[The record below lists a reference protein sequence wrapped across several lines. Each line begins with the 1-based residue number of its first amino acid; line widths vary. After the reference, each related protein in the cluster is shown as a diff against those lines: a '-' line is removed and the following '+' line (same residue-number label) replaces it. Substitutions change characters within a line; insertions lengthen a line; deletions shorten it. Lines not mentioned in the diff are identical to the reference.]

1 MTTRPNMPFDPSAA
15 FHEYRFDWYTN
26 RVEYYVDGKQY
37 ATLTNEVPDHP
48 SRILLNHWSSNI
60 PTWGGK
66 APKEDAV
73 MLVDWVYFS
82 SEYKAPPSKFLSG
95 TVDAPK

>member
-1 MTTRPNMPFDPSAA
+1 MPFDPSAA

-26 RVEYYVDGKQY
+26 RVDYYVDGKQY
-37 ATLTNEVPDHP
+37 ATLTNQVPDRP

-60 PTWGGK
+60 PKWGGE
-66 APKEDAV
+66 APREDAV

-82 SEYKAPPSKFLSG
+82 SEYKAPPMRSK
-95 TVDAPK
+95 

>member
-1 MTTRPNMPFDPSAA
+1 M
-15 FHEYRFDWYTN
+15 
-26 RVEYYVDGKQY
+26 YYVDGKQY
-37 ATLTNEVPDHP
+37 ATLTNEVPDRP

-66 APKEDAV
+66 VPKEDAL

-82 SEYKAPPSKFLSG
+82 SEYKAPPSKFLSVYRALRLRNSRAG
-95 TVDAPK
+95 GFR

>member
-1 MTTRPNMPFDPSAA
+1 
-15 FHEYRFDWYTN
+15 
-26 RVEYYVDGKQY
+26 
-37 ATLTNEVPDHP
+37 
-48 SRILLNHWSSNI
+48 
-60 PTWGGK
+60 
-66 APKEDAV
+66 V